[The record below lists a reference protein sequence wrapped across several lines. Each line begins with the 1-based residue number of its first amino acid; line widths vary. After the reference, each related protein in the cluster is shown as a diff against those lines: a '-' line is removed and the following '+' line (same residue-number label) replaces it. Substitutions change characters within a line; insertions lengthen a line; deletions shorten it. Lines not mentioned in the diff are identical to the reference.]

1 MLKTRRAGR
10 KNQLRRLIARYY
22 RTASTD
28 YIDIVQPNHYDEK
41 YELLFSGKVIS
52 SGFKIK

>member
-52 SGFKIK
+52 SGFEIK